1 MPIDNNSLN
10 KFGLNVSSSPS
21 KWERRRDIP
30 IAILAWIAVGG
41 VVLWAAGHIVSTVLV
56 VAVAALLAY
65 AISPAVKFLQQ
76 VMPRPIAIV
85 IVYLVVLGGIGV
97 LVYFIINTAVQQVVS
112 LADNVK
118 LLLQTGGEGK
128 SAFAPLLATLQRF
141 GISQSQ
147 LSGVG
152 QQIVNQAEGVVGGIL
167 PLLTGIFGF
176 LLDVIVVAVL
186 SIYLL
191 IDGARVV
198 RWIRTNMPLVQRAR
212 TRFLLDTLQRIMG
225 GYIRGQLTLSALIG
239 LLVGIGMTLFGVP
252 YAVLL
257 GVMAFVLEFIPVLGT
272 LTSGAICVLLALTKG
287 WLIAVFVLAYF
298 IVVHIIEGDVVGPR
312 IVGQAIGLH
321 PAVSLVALIAG
332 AELFGIWGALFASPI
347 AGVLQALL
355 ISLWT
360 NWRENHPDQFP
371 VQKAV
376 ASAVDA
382 VSGDS
387 GTSPPD
393 ETAPP
398 LKNPASS
405 VEDSVS

>member
-1 MPIDNNSLN
+1 MPIDNSSLN

-21 KWERRRDIP
+21 KWEQRRDIP

-41 VVLWAAGHIVSTVLV
+41 VILWAAGHIVSTVLV

-76 VMPRPIAIV
+76 AVPRPIAII
-85 IVYLVVLGGIGV
+85 IVYLVVLGGLSV
-97 LVYFIINTAVQQVVS
+97 LVYFIINTAVQQVAS
-112 LADNVK
+112 LADNVR
-118 LLLQTGGEGK
+118 LLLQTGGKGSEL
-128 SAFAPLLATLQRF
+128 APLVATLQRF

-147 LSGVG
+147 LSGIG
-152 QQIVNQAEGVVGGIL
+152 QQIVSQAEGVVGGVL

-198 RWIRTNMPLVQRAR
+198 RWLRTNMPLVQRAR

-225 GYIRGQLTLSALIG
+225 GYIRGQLTLSTLIG

-298 IVVHIIEGDVVGPR
+298 VVVHIIEGDVVGPR
-312 IVGQAIGLH
+312 IVGEAIGLH
-321 PAVSLVALIAG
+321 PAVSLIALIAG

-355 ISLWT
+355 IALWT

-382 VSGDS
+382 VSGGSDA
-387 GTSPPD
+387 SPP
-393 ETAPP
+393 EEIAPP
-398 LKNPASS
+398 INNPSSS
-405 VEDSVS
+405 VEDSVP